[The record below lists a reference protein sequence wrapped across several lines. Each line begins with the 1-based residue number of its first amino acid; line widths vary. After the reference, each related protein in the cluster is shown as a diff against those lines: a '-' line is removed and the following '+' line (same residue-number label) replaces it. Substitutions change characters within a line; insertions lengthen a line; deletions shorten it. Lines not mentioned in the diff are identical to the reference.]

1 MSIFDWLQIL
11 ESLSEKDRG
20 NLEVFCQEKFLKS
33 WEMLFKEWDEANAMY
48 FLTKW
53 SIGVYK
59 TVDWNR
65 INLWVVNAEE
75 ILWEMALF
83 WWKWKRM
90 ASAEVID
97 DARLITILSF
107 SIKEITTKYPQLM
120 EKFQNIIRERNIS
133 NEIIEKRVKER

>member
-1 MSIFDWLQIL
+1 MSIFDWLKIL
-11 ESLSEKDRG
+11 ESLSEKDRR

-33 WEMLFKEWDEANAMY
+33 WEILFKEWDEANAMY

-59 TVDWNR
+59 TVDWKR

-107 SIKEITTKYPQLM
+107 SIKEITEKYPQLM